1 MLATL
6 QATYTQTFS
15 AAARFLLDGGP
26 SIWAIFALSV
36 LGLTLALWK
45 TWRFILIGAWSR
57 RGISG
62 AMLELRNGNTK
73 AALSLT
79 GRLRGV
85 RGRFLFDA
93 IEARRIL
100 PVKDAKDETARIA
113 KRHLASAA
121 SGLRLL
127 ELVSTIAPLLGLLG
141 TVLGMIAAFQ
151 ALQESGSRADPAI
164 LAGGIWEALLT
175 TAAGMAVAIP
185 ASFAL
190 TWFESVVDS
199 LRRDL
204 EDIAT
209 QVFVIQQE
217 FEPSIASRP
226 DNSRLAAE

>member
-15 AAARFLLDGGP
+15 AAAQFLLDGGP

-45 TWRFILIGAWSR
+45 AWRLALAGAWSQ
-57 RGISG
+57 RGISV
-62 AMLELRNGNTK
+62 ALEELRNGNTK
-73 AALSLT
+73 AALSVT
-79 GRLRGV
+79 GRLRSV

-93 IEARRIL
+93 IESRLAL
-100 PVKDAKDETARIA
+100 PEQDAKDETTRIA
-113 KRHLASAA
+113 KRHLASAGA
-121 SGLRLL
+121 GLRLL
-127 ELVSTIAPLLGLLG
+127 EQVSTIAPLLGLLG

-190 TWFESVVDS
+190 TWFESVVDC

-209 QVFVIQQE
+209 QVFVIQQG
-217 FEPSIASRP
+217 FTPVPHPRT
-226 DNSRLAAE
+226 NSTQLAAE

>member
-6 QATYTQTFS
+6 QATYNETLFE
-15 AAARFLLDGGP
+15 AARFLLDGGP
-26 SIWAIFALSV
+26 SIWAIFVLSV

-45 TWRFILIGAWSR
+45 TWRLALSGAWNR
-57 RGISG
+57 RSIAAALS
-62 AMLELRNGNTK
+62 ALRNGNIK
-73 AALSLT
+73 AALTLT
-79 GRLRGV
+79 GRSRGV

-93 IEARRIL
+93 INARQTL
-100 PVKDAKDETARIA
+100 PERDAKAETTRIA
-113 KRHLASAA
+113 KRHLANAA

-209 QVFVIQQE
+209 QVFVIQQDFGPVPTPRKE
-217 FEPSIASRP
+217 HA
-226 DNSRLAAE
+226 RLAAE